1 MNVFLKETIPSI
13 IKIFLPVNMERV
25 QELVTPTDNPS
36 LVAPMVPIAT
46 TNEEEVDLVV
56 SSDEGIS

>member
-1 MNVFLKETIPSI
+1 M
-13 IKIFLPVNMERV
+13 
-25 QELVTPTDNPS
+25 VTPIDNPS

-46 TNEEEVDLVV
+46 TNEEEVDPVV